1 MGEYCTCGALL
12 PPDARFCHKCGKPQR
27 EEDIPV
33 EAPVISGETESPAA
47 PAPPPQA
54 AKAKLGINFHNSIA
68 VRVAF
73 LAAGLITLLGAMP
86 FPVVIAALWHI
97 IMLVAGG
104 FYAVY
109 LYGRRTGES
118 LSVGSGARMGWLT
131 GIFAFVIMTVLF
143 TVSLAMIS
151 ANQGVRDLFRKMAE
165 NTAGSEMINNMLQ
178 SDAGLATFILLS
190 LFVSF
195 LTSTILP
202 VLGGALG
209 AKVLEKE

>member
-1 MGEYCTCGALL
+1 LL

-27 EEDIPV
+27 EEDVPPAVPEPV
-33 EAPVISGETESPAA
+33 EGAVAVAA
-47 PAPPPQA
+47 AVAPPPPV
-54 AKAKLGINFHNSIA
+54 KKLSINFHNSIA

-73 LAAGLITLLGAMP
+73 LAAGLVTLLGAMP
-86 FPVVIAALWHI
+86 LPVVIAALWHI

-118 LSVGSGARMGWLT
+118 LTVGSGARMGWIT
-131 GIFAFVIMTVLF
+131 GVFAFVIMTVLF
-143 TVSLAMIS
+143 TVSLVMIS

-165 NTAGSEMINNMLQ
+165 NTPGAEMINTMLQ

>member
-1 MGEYCTCGALL
+1 VAETCTCGALL
-12 PPDARFCHKCGKPQR
+12 PADARFCHKCGKPQR
-27 EEDIPV
+27 EEDIPAA
-33 EAPVISGETESPAA
+33 EPAPIAAVVADPAVPTATA
-47 PAPPPQA
+47 PA
-54 AKAKLGINFHNSIA
+54 KRGINFHNSIA

-73 LAAGLITLLGAMP
+73 LAAGLVTLLGAVPLPM
-86 FPVVIAALWHI
+86 VIAALWHI
-97 IMLVAGG
+97 VMLVAGG

-118 LSVGSGARMGWLT
+118 LSVRSGARMGWIT
-131 GIFAFVIMTVLF
+131 GVFAFVIMTVLF
-143 TVSLAMIS
+143 TVSLVTIYAS
-151 ANQGVRDLFRKMAE
+151 EGVRDLFRKMAE
-165 NTAGSEMINNMLQ
+165 NSPGADMIDKMLQ
-178 SDAGLATFILLS
+178 TDTGLAMFIMLS